1 MRILN
6 YPVSPF
12 NWFVNFHKISG
23 QKTLIFLIS
32 ANPEGLDFYNTPK
45 EKFEQMIVTLMKSIF
60 PNKNVQVS
68 KSIITNWKNDPYSLG
83 ACTSYGVGANPS
95 MVKELARREGNI
107 LFAREHTDQANIQTV
122 KGAYSSGKRA
132 AQEIVGSSDSSNS
145 SGNLEFLGKF
155 CTRLET

>member
-1 MRILN
+1 MSEAKKNVIQKMSFDTLEKFIVEFTEVFWDNYNLMRILN

-68 KSIITNWKNDPYSLG
+68 RSIITNWKNDPYSLG
-83 ACTSYGVGANPS
+83 ACTSY
-95 MVKELARREGNI
+95 
-107 LFAREHTDQANIQTV
+107 
-122 KGAYSSGKRA
+122 
-132 AQEIVGSSDSSNS
+132 
-145 SGNLEFLGKF
+145 
-155 CTRLET
+155 